1 MKSLNRG
8 FPMLCWTRYLFILVV
23 IVLGTGSML
32 SACGQKGPLVLP
44 EKSQQTESQQTE
56 SQQTGS
62 QQAEPEQVETGT
74 EQQPE

>member
-1 MKSLNRG
+1 
-8 FPMLCWTRYLFILVV
+8 MLCWTRYLFIIVV

-44 EKSQQTESQQTE
+44 DKSEQLDTE
-56 SQQTGS
+56 
-62 QQAEPEQVETGT
+62 AVETNT